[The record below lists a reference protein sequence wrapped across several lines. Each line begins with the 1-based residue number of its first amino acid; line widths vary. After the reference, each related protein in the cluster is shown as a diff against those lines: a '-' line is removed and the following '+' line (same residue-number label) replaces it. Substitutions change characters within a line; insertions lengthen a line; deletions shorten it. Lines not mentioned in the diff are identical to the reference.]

1 MKKLKYFLQT
11 TLFGGL
17 LVVMP
22 LIVSLLLIKWIFNF
36 LLDAIEPITVV
47 IVKTAKLN
55 YLFSASI
62 SVAIILVLSFAIG
75 LFVKTQ
81 LGIFSYKYFEDNF
94 LKRIPFYKIIKETI
108 IQLFG
113 TQKSLFK
120 GVALVDLFGNG
131 NLVTAF
137 ITDEHENGMFTVFV
151 PSGPAPTAGFVYH
164 IKPEYLTKI
173 DYPLD
178 SAMRSIVSL
187 GVGSKNIVEQ
197 HSQGPKDG
205 SENNLT
211 NN

>member
-1 MKKLKYFLQT
+1 MKKIKYFLKT

-17 LVVMP
+17 LVIMP
-22 LIVSLLLIKWIFNF
+22 LIVSLLLIRWIFNF
-36 LLDAIEPITVV
+36 LLDAIEPITLV
-47 IVKTAKLN
+47 IIRTAKLN
-55 YLFSASI
+55 YVFSASI
-62 SVAIILVLSFAIG
+62 SIAVILIISFAIG

-113 TQKSLFK
+113 TKKSLFR

-137 ITDEHENGMFTVFV
+137 ITDEHNNGMVTVFV

-164 IKPEYLTKI
+164 IKPENITKI
-173 DYPLD
+173 TYPLD
-178 SAMRSIVSL
+178 HAMRTIVSL
-187 GVGSKNIVEQ
+187 GVGSKNIIE
-197 HSQGPKDG
+197 KY
-205 SENNLT
+205 EELNALNNIKK
-211 NN
+211 

>member
-1 MKKLKYFLQT
+1 MIKIKYFLQT

-17 LVVMP
+17 LVIMP
-22 LIVSLLLIKWIFNF
+22 LIVSLLLIRWMFNF
-36 LLDAIEPITVV
+36 LLDAIEPIT
-47 IVKTAKLN
+47 IIILRTAKLN

-62 SVAIILVLSFAIG
+62 SVAILLAISFAIG
-75 LFVKTQ
+75 LFVKTK
-81 LGIFSYKYFEDNF
+81 LGVFSYKYFEDNF

-113 TQKSLFK
+113 TKKSLFR

-137 ITDEHENGMFTVFV
+137 ITDIHENGMYTVFV

-164 IKPEYLTKI
+164 IKAEYLTKI

-178 SAMRSIVSL
+178 HAMRTIISL
-187 GVGSKNIVEQ
+187 GVGSNSILK
-197 HSQGPKDG
+197 KY
-205 SENNLT
+205 SELNKT
-211 NN
+211 NP